1 MVVAEVGT
9 SLSVSIISSSFSMQP
24 PITITKTSFIYLSEY
39 FGTLLY
45 LTVNR
50 ALIYHQA
57 VVAQIV
63 KVYINKFQTDIQTDK
78 LKLAVNFIIKLF

>member
-24 PITITKTSFIYLSEY
+24 PITTTKTSFIYLSEY
-39 FGTLLY
+39 FGTSLH

-50 ALIYHQA
+50 ALIYRQA

-78 LKLAVNFIIKLF
+78 LKLVVNFIIKLF